1 MTNHTKYTTYT
12 VHTPRLGLLKICY
25 FWNPQNREI
34 TPGDSNN
41 SKRLRGIEEKIEE
54 KIEERDEDSNINE
67 TPLIVIIN
75 IIINNSNEN

>member
-34 TPGDSNN
+34 TPGGSNN
-41 SKRLRGIEEKIEE
+41 SKRLRGIEEKI
-54 KIEERDEDSNINE
+54 KERDEDSNINE
-67 TPLIVIIN
+67 TPLIVVIN

>member
-54 KIEERDEDSNINE
+54 RDEDSNINE

>member
-41 SKRLRGIEEKIEE
+41 SKRLRGIEE
-54 KIEERDEDSNINE
+54 RDEDSNINE